1 MIDISKQRFAKY
13 VMFGSLYFSEGL
25 KWSISVV
32 IFPLYFDEL
41 GIPPTILGFVI
52 ALSNLPVM
60 IKFIFGG
67 VVDYFNRLGRK
78 KFVLIGGLTSSSSL
92 IILSFINPQSQLLSF
107 ILIYFIGVVGISFL
121 DVSADAW
128 AIETT
133 KKKERGK
140 VNGAMFTGLF
150 VGMSIGSFLFT
161 QIASNINFNAV
172 FLVAGLLVLL
182 IIIYPLFVKEFNK
195 KIRHKKM
202 TSLLIS
208 EFKKKKVLIF
218 CLFTPVATI
227 SGGLLLIIV
236 PLYMKNALMLSVA
249 QIGMIA
255 AIFPITN
262 IFGSLIGGALSDSF
276 GRKSTIYIILFFSIF
291 SSAALVFADTWII
304 LAILYSIVGFLFG
317 GLYSCIAALAMDVTD
332 KRIAATQFSIFMAL
346 LNVGEVGIGNGLAG
360 LLLDSLGFTRV
371 FLYSGL
377 FYGCALLIIFTLKL
391 NKSKKKLEKKDFKK

>member
-1 MIDISKQRFAKY
+1 MIDISKHKSAKY
-13 VMFGSLYFSEGL
+13 SMFGSLYFSEGL

-41 GIPPTILGFVI
+41 GISATILGFVI

-78 KFVLIGGLTSSSSL
+78 KFVLIGGLTSSTSL
-92 IILSFINPQSQLLSF
+92 FILSFIDPQSQLLLF

-150 VGMSIGSFLFT
+150 FGMSIGSFLFT
-161 QIASNINFNAV
+161 QIASSINFNAV

-182 IIIYPLFVKEFNK
+182 TIIYPLVVKEIKK

-218 CLFTPVATI
+218 CLFTTVATI
-227 SGGLLLIIV
+227 SGGLLLIVV

-255 AIFPITN
+255 AIFPISN
-262 IFGSLIGGALSDSF
+262 IFGSLIGGALSDSY

-304 LAILYSIVGFLFG
+304 LAILYSIIGFLFG

-377 FYGCALLIIFTLKL
+377 FYGCAMLIIFSLKL
-391 NKSKKKLEKKDFKK
+391 NRSKKK